1 MPDTP
6 HGTTADPVAVQR
18 NVLTIRGKPHEV
30 CAACP
35 VQRGECPRCGTFW
48 TLADGG
54 GTCVY
59 GVVRVDQGY
68 ADGPTTAYP
77 WLDRLPNV
85 IAREPA
91 GHSLRSVA

>member
-1 MPDTP
+1 MTAQQVNTLTV
-6 HGTTADPVAVQR
+6 HGQPRQY
-18 NVLTIRGKPHEV
+18 

-54 GTCVY
+54 ATYVY

-68 ADGPTTAYP
+68 ADGPTTGYP

-85 IAREPA
+85 IER
-91 GHSLRSVA
+91 RI